1 MVVSSSFTRSNSLCI
16 SSVQTR
22 AIPFLSRV
30 RKAAVMCAKSGTT
43 AVNWLARPRN
53 DCSCDALV
61 GVGKSA
67 MAWYLLSLGLI
78 PAWLIMCP
86 AKVISFP
93 SSNFLSEIVMF
104 RSRQSSRMIHAR
116 S

>member
-1 MVVSSSFTRSNSLCI
+1 
-16 SSVQTR
+16 
-22 AIPFLSRV
+22 
-30 RKAAVMCAKSGTT
+30 MCAKSGTN
-43 AVNWLARPRN
+43 AVNRLAIPRN
-53 DCSCDALV
+53 NRCCNTLV

-78 PAWLIMCP
+78 PTWPIMFP

-104 RSRQSSRMIHAR
+104 RSQQRSRMMHAR